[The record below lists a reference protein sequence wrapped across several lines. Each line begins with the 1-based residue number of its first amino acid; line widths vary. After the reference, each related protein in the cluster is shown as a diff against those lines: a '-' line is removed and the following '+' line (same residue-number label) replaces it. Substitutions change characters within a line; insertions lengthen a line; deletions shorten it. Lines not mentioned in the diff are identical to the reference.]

1 LSLQDHAARATAVVT
16 ALQFEDV
23 ARYTAPADAEPR
35 VRDWS
40 AAKRGLDLGIAIPL
54 LLLLAPMLAAIAL
67 WVWLDS
73 PGPALFCQRRL
84 GLQGRP
90 FQIFKFRTMTVL
102 EDGDHI
108 VQAHR
113 NDARVTRAGAFLRK
127 TSLDE
132 LPQLINVIRGEM
144 SLVGPRP
151 HALAHDRLYA
161 TVIRNYQQRQQ
172 VKPGITGWAQVNGFR
187 GETPTVEAM
196 KRRVEHD
203 VWYANNRSI
212 ALDFQILLRTAR
224 VVLGQRNAY

>member
-1 LSLQDHAARATAVVT
+1 MSLQDHAARATAVAT

-23 ARYTAPADAEPR
+23 ARYTAPADAKPR
-35 VRDWS
+35 ARDGS

-54 LLLLAPMLAAIAL
+54 LLLLTPFLAAIAF

-73 PGPALFCQRRL
+73 PGPALFRQRRL
-84 GLQGRP
+84 GLHGRP

-113 NDARVTRAGAFLRK
+113 NDARVTRVGAFLRK

-161 TVIRNYQQRQQ
+161 TVIRDYQQRQQ

-196 KRRVEHD
+196 MRRVEHD
-203 VWYANNRSI
+203 VWYANHHSI
-212 ALDFQILLRTAR
+212 TLDFRILLRTAR
-224 VVLGQRNAY
+224 VVLEQKSAY